1 VAINA
6 PIAILLTEGEDASAI
21 KAATA
26 AAAPAPAA
34 AAGSPSPQPSP
45 TKGEGDNWDY
55 FLSNTNGFIG
65 FISRFRNEFGMT
77 FKFLLS
83 C

>member
-1 VAINA
+1 MMNSSLTNNENSTHL
-6 PIAILLTEGEDASAI
+6 PSLLMGEGEGGGDMVY
-21 KAATA
+21 
-26 AAAPAPAA
+26 
-34 AAGSPSPQPSP
+34 SPSPQPSP